1 MRKRGTRSL
10 TQSQANK
17 VRGQQYLGCDK
28 CGEDVVVSQDVG
40 RVICDW
46 CVQGMVP
53 APALPV
59 TKPKSE
65 KPRGWHFKKYFEHEG
80 VVYSHGEIVTD
91 TKVIAELKRENRTEK
106 KVSRK
111 SKTKISKTRGR
122 KHART
127 TK

>member
-28 CGEDVVVSQDVG
+28 CGDDVLVGQDVG

-53 APALPV
+53 APVLPV
-59 TKPKSE
+59 AKPKSE
-65 KPRGWHFKKYFEHEG
+65 KPRGWHFKKYFEHDG
-80 VVYSHGEIVTD
+80 VVYSHGEVVTD
-91 TKVIAELKRENRTEK
+91 PREIAVLKKENKPEK
-106 KVSRK
+106 KVTR
-111 SKTKISKTRGR
+111 KTKTKTTKRRGR
-122 KHART
+122 NNARS

>member
-28 CGEDVVVSQDVG
+28 CGDDVLVGQDVG

-53 APALPV
+53 APVLPV
-59 TKPKSE
+59 AKPKSE

-91 TKVIAELKRENRTEK
+91 TKTIAALKKEIMSEK
-106 KVSRK
+106 KVSQK
-111 SKTKISKTRGR
+111 SKTKVGKTRGR